1 MNLSCGFLLMVENHL
16 TGEHSI
22 SDGGARRSPSR
33 SSSLFHLRWDL
44 PCKRMV
50 IGAANICKSLVI
62 FRHCLQHL
70 STLPLV
76 SSSQTLEQAVKAA
89 VESKDYKQ
97 IPELLISSKEPCQN
111 PNPFSFLSTFSQ
123 SRRIQ
128 IIDDI
133 LQSFIPLRP
142 RSRPKIAYAC
152 LLSYTLQSPCPLPLA
167 LAIIQRTL
175 RSGCVPA
182 PQMHLFLS
190 SVWMKHRCQSR
201 SVSDI
206 LLEMQSIGYHPDCGT
221 CNYLISSL
229 CAVDQLAEAVKVLK
243 GMGRA
248 GCIPDLESYGTVI
261 GAMSTIRRTAD
272 AVEMMKEMVAKV
284 GLMPRQGTIVKVA
297 AALRANREMWKA
309 VELIEFLERE
319 GCPVG
324 FESYEAVVDGCLER
338 REYILAA
345 KVVMGMTKNGFIPY
359 IRVRQ
364 KVVEGLASV
373 GEEKLACVVR
383 QRFVELRS

>member
-1 MNLSCGFLLMVENHL
+1 
-16 TGEHSI
+16 
-22 SDGGARRSPSR
+22 
-33 SSSLFHLRWDL
+33 
-44 PCKRMV
+44 MV
-50 IGAANICKSLVI
+50 IGETSIRRSLGV
-62 FRHCLQHL
+62 FRHGLHQF

-76 SSSQTLEQAVKAA
+76 SSLEKAVKAA
-89 VESKDYKQ
+89 VEAKDYQQ

-123 SRRIQ
+123 NCRIQ

-152 LLSYTLQSPCPLPLA
+152 MLSYTLQSPHPLPLA
-167 LAIIQRTL
+167 LAILQRML
-175 RSGCVPA
+175 RSGCFPVP
-182 PQMHLFLS
+182 QTHLLLS
-190 SVWMKHRCQSR
+190 SAWLKHRCQSQ
-201 SVSDI
+201 SVNDI
-206 LLEMQSIGYHPDCGT
+206 LLEMRSIGYHPDCGT
-221 CNYLISSL
+221 CNYLILSL

-243 GMGRA
+243 GMGRI
-248 GCIPDLESYGTVI
+248 GCVPDLESYGTVI
-261 GAMSTIRRTAD
+261 GAMSTIRRTNV

-284 GLMPRQGTIVKVA
+284 GLMPSQGTVVKVA

-324 FESYEAVVDGCLER
+324 FESYEVVVEGCLEC

-345 KVVMGMTKNGFIPY
+345 KVVMGMTEKGFIPY
-359 IRVRQ
+359 IKVRQ

-373 GEEKLACVVR
+373 DEGKLACVVR
-383 QRFVELRS
+383 QRFVELGS